1 MIKGDNLKTFKIF
14 VLSMILLLICCVG
27 IASATDNN
35 DYLNDSEYEIN
46 DIDENV
52 LSSDNPDILG
62 DDIQDS
68 SENVYE
74 IYVGSNITEDGGNG
88 SYENPFAT
96 LDLACSDVNGKVNVK
111 INIFDGIYYVGSNLK
126 FNTSNLLMQS
136 INGGNVIIKPVNSNS
151 YSQSL
156 GFVSASSNFTFS
168 NITFDAK
175 DYGYVQN
182 YTPISGNY
190 SWFNVMK
197 GEFMDG
203 KFHNCTFLNFYRTY
217 VLSYHSPF
225 EFINCKFSKC
235 DMVLY
240 SYSFNVKALFKYC
253 ILDKDPE
260 SHFFA
265 GRMTTS
271 QIGMLK
277 DCWFCQ
283 NTLPNYVVTLSGQMT
298 YYPSGTWAI
307 GKCLVSSYAV
317 FSICEKYLGNNKYEI
332 IGKLMRNGTS
342 EVIKNIRPMVV
353 NLSSNTGELAWT
365 AILENGTFKVI
376 YTSNSSNNK
385 ITAKLDEQIINL
397 NFKNIGINASCNNID
412 PTENANITVNLPEA
426 ISGIVNVTVNNKT
439 YFLDVNNEA
448 LVNVTIDDFLDEGNY
463 TANVYFFDKV
473 NHIHGLTSVNFIVSK
488 VDDYQIDVI
497 APSEIKVG
505 ENATLKIIV
514 PSDATGNIGV
524 FAGDKNYTK
533 ELTNSTINIDIPN
546 LVVGNNNLIVKFS
559 GNKKYREKTKNVIV
573 TVDKIDPLI
582 NIITPS
588 DVKVGDDV
596 NITFNLAKDATG
608 NVTVELNN
616 IKQNLTIVNGV
627 ATLNLIFSK
636 EGTYTIIVNYKGNDK
651 YYSNLNT
658 SSIKVSK
665 VQIVNIDKVLDINPF
680 KDNGPYFAINLPL
693 DATGNLTVSVGGK
706 NYVETLVKG
715 NAKIKILELCEG
727 KHNVNISYSGDDKY
741 ESFAK
746 NISVSILETKLVGNN
761 VVTFYTGEN
770 IFKVR
775 LTQGNIALSGK
786 TITFKVNG
794 KKIFAK
800 TDKNGFASFKINLNP
815 NSKKYTITSMYNG
828 IKTTNKITVKS
839 IVIAK
844 NLKVKKSAKT
854 LKIKISLKKINGK
867 YLKGKKITL
876 KFNGKKYK
884 AKTNKKGL
892 ATFNIKKNVLKKL
905 KVGKK
910 YTYKVFY
917 LKDNVNKK
925 ITVKK

>member
-1 MIKGDNLKTFKIF
+1 MKKQLKVF
-14 VLSMILLLICCVG
+14 VLTMMILLICCVG
-27 IASATDNN
+27 QVSATNDNSSLTY
-35 DYLNDSEYEIN
+35 DGDEIIVN
-46 DIDENV
+46 DIDNENI
-52 LSSDNPDILG
+52 LSSVNNN
-62 DDIQDS
+62 QKS
-68 SENVYE
+68 SEEFYE
-74 IYVGSNITEDGGNG
+74 VHVGQNITEDGGNG

-96 LDLACSDVNGKVNVK
+96 LDLACIDVNGKGNVK

-190 SWFNVMK
+190 SWFNVVK
-197 GEFMDG
+197 GKFMDG

-235 DMVLY
+235 DIILEKY
-240 SYSFNVKALFKYC
+240 YFNVKALFKYC

-265 GRMTTS
+265 RMMTTS

-332 IGKLMRNGTS
+332 IGKLMRNGTN

-397 NFKNIGINASCNNID
+397 NFKNIGINASCNNIH

-426 ISGIVNVTVNNKT
+426 ISGIVNVTINNKT
-439 YFLDVNNEA
+439 HSLSINNEA
-448 LVNVTIDDFLDEGNY
+448 LVNVTINDLDEGNY
-463 TANVYFFDKV
+463 TANIYFFDKV

-488 VDDYQIDVI
+488 VDDYQIYVI

-514 PSDATGNIGV
+514 PADANGNIDV
-524 FAGDKNYTK
+524 FVGDKNYTK

-546 LVVGNNNLIVKFS
+546 LVFGNNNLIVKFS

-573 TVDKIDPLI
+573 TVDKINPLI
-582 NIITPS
+582 NILIPS
-588 DVKVGDDV
+588 DVKVGDEV
-596 NITFNLAKDATG
+596 NITFNLANDATG
-608 NVTVELNN
+608 NLTVELNN
-616 IKQNLTIVNGV
+616 IKQNLTIINGV
-627 ATLNLIFSK
+627 STLNLSFSE
-636 EGTYTIIVNYKGNDK
+636 EGTYILILNYKGDDK
-651 YYSNLNT
+651 YCSNENT
-658 SSIKVSK
+658 TCIKVSK
-665 VQIVNIDKVLDINPF
+665 VQIVNIDKVLDINSF
-680 KDNGPYFAINLPL
+680 KDNSLYFAINLPL

-727 KHNVNISYSGDDKY
+727 EHNVNIAYSGDDKY

-761 VVTFYTGEN
+761 VVTFYTSGN

-775 LTQGNIALSGK
+775 LTQGNMALSGK
-786 TITFKVNG
+786 TIIFKVNSQ
-794 KKIFAK
+794 KIFAK
-800 TDKNGFASFKINLNP
+800 TDKNGFASFIINLNP
-815 NSKKYTITSMYNG
+815 SSKKYTITSLYNG

-844 NLKVKKSAKT
+844 NLKLKKSAKT
-854 LKIKISLKKINGK
+854 LKIKVYLKKINGK

-876 KFNGKKYK
+876 KFNGKIYNV
-884 AKTNKKGL
+884 KTNKKGL
-892 ATFNIKKNVLKKL
+892 ATFNIKKNILKKL
-905 KVGKK
+905 KIGKK
-910 YTYKVFY
+910 YTYKVSY
-917 LKDNVNKK
+917 LKDSVSKK